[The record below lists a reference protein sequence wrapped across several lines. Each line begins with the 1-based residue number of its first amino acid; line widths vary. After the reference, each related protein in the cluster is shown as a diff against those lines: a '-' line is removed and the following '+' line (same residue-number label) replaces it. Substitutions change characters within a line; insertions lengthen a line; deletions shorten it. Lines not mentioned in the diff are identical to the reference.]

1 MGNGPSDPVIKGES
15 GPGVTAAA
23 IAQSAPEQTAALANR
38 ENVRLMLFPEPA
50 PDREA
55 PGG

>member
-1 MGNGPSDPVIKGES
+1 MGNGPSDPVIKGKS
-15 GPGVTAAA
+15 GPGVTASVT
-23 IAQSAPEQTAALANR
+23 AQSPPEQTAALAHR